1 MPRTRVSQTTARAGG
16 EPILSPTLDIGNQ
29 ISLGAMSSQAT
40 HSPTSSMSTKSA
52 PRVPAF
58 FTGSAFPLLAVLVL
72 VCGTAGLAFATSG
85 TGAPVILTLLALLAA
100 LGIFF
105 LFGLI
110 AGHVRVAER
119 TTQTDV
125 ITQAFARVE
134 NGLIVTGPDGAV
146 WQANTAAYDLLGL
159 NEHADL
165 RLLEHAFGH
174 DADAN
179 AAMFRLSRAVER
191 GLTRS
196 EDVHLPEPGY
206 LRPGRWVRISATPF
220 TTGGLDTDASGATIW
235 SLVDMTIDRARAEK
249 TREKLE
255 RRVGLLETMPGGL
268 IAIDGDDRLRHV
280 SPQVSRWLQA
290 GGLERDATE
299 AGETIAAGERAAE
312 MISGDGI
319 DRIRAAAERA
329 RMAGDQR
336 EAVQPVDIDLIDN
349 DGILRPATAFVGGAN
364 HDGVASTADAD
375 GRGGFL
381 ALIVPR
387 QQTHD
392 DAANVTD
399 DPALRDVVRAAPF
412 GLATL
417 SADGIIISANT
428 AFARLSQLSGG
439 LAGRSAAAL
448 LSQGVQPDDAAKI
461 KQALEQALAG
471 KANIEPIDTTVG
483 EDAAR
488 ARRIF
493 FASHTGGGDDA
504 PRASIYVLDA
514 TEQRALERQFAQS
527 QKMEVVG
534 KLAGGIAHDFNN
546 DLTAI
551 IGFSDLLLSTHRP
564 GDPAY
569 PNIREINASANHAAS
584 LVSNL
589 LAFSRQ
595 QQLQPEIIDV
605 HDLITD
611 QTVFLRQPLGS
622 NIDFKVR
629 PARDLWRIKAD
640 ASELRRAIVN
650 LVRNAADAMPD
661 GGTLTLR
668 THNITERA
676 SARMADLG
684 VPTGEYVA
692 IEVADTGIGMAPEV
706 ME

>member
-16 EPILSPTLDIGNQ
+16 EPILSSTLDIGNQ

-40 HSPTSSMSTKSA
+40 QSMHTKSA
-52 PRVPAF
+52 PRAPASV
-58 FTGSAFPLLAVLVL
+58 TGSAFSLLAVLVL

-119 TTQTDV
+119 TTQADV
-125 ITQAFARVE
+125 IAQAFARVD

-159 NEHADL
+159 DDHTDL

-196 EDVHLPEPGY
+196 EDVHLPDLGH

-280 SPQVSRWLQA
+280 SPQVSHWLQT
-290 GGLERDATE
+290 GGLERDATDSGD
-299 AGETIAAGERAAE
+299 AIGAGERAAE
-312 MISGDGI
+312 MISGDGV
-319 DRIRAAAERA
+319 DRIRAATERA
-329 RMAGDQR
+329 RLAGDQC
-336 EAVQPVDIDLIDN
+336 EAVLHVDIDLIDN
-349 DGILRPATAFVGGAN
+349 DGILRPATAFVGAAN
-364 HDGVASTADAD
+364 HDGVASVIDAN
-375 GRGGFL
+375 GRGGLL
-381 ALIVPR
+381 ALVVPR
-387 QQTHD
+387 QPAHD
-392 DAANVTD
+392 DATKIAD
-399 DPALRDVVRAAPF
+399 DPAMRDVVRAAPF

-417 SADGIIISANT
+417 SAEGVIISANA

-439 LAGRSAAAL
+439 LAGRSAAEL

-461 KQALEQALAG
+461 KHALEQALAG

-534 KLAGGIAHDFNN
+534 
-546 DLTAI
+546 
-551 IGFSDLLLSTHRP
+551 
-564 GDPAY
+564 
-569 PNIREINASANHAAS
+569 
-584 LVSNL
+584 
-589 LAFSRQ
+589 
-595 QQLQPEIIDV
+595 
-605 HDLITD
+605 
-611 QTVFLRQPLGS
+611 
-622 NIDFKVR
+622 
-629 PARDLWRIKAD
+629 
-640 ASELRRAIVN
+640 
-650 LVRNAADAMPD
+650 
-661 GGTLTLR
+661 
-668 THNITERA
+668 
-676 SARMADLG
+676 
-684 VPTGEYVA
+684 
-692 IEVADTGIGMAPEV
+692 
-706 ME
+706 